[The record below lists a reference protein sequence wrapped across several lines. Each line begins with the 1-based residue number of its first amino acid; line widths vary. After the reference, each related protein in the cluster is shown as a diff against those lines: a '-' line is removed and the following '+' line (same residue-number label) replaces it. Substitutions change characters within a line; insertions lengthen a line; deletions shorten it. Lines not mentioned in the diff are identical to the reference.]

1 MGMFGMRIGVVM
13 VAVIMCLFVLMV
25 MRMIMAMMMPVIS
38 CMTIRIANQPA
49 RASAEIITHRA
60 ILNIAAGS

>member
-1 MGMFGMRIGVVM
+1 MRIGVVM

-25 MRMIMAMMMPVIS
+25 MRVIMGMMIPVFTRMS
-38 CMTIRIANQPA
+38 IRIANQPA
-49 RASAEIITHRA
+49 RASAKIITQRT